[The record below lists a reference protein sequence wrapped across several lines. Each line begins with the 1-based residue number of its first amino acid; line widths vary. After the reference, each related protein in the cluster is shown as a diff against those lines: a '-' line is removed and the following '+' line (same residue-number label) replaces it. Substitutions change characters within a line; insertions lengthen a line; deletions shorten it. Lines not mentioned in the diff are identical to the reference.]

1 MCCCMLVLVIG
12 SALREI
18 SGDQARFGMTFIEEA
33 RTALK
38 HRLYALEGRWA
49 ALVEDE
55 SDGIFVEGELVHIPD
70 DRWAEVAASEPPGI
84 VPGPVELE
92 DGRVVT
98 AALGDPEYFRDHGE
112 DITEFGSFPAFLR
125 SRSEGPER

>member
-12 SALREI
+12 SALRDI
-18 SGDQARFGMTFIEEA
+18 SGDQALFGMTYVAGA
-33 RTALK
+33 RTAPK
-38 HRLYALEGRWA
+38 YRLYTLEGRWA

-55 SDGIFVEGELVHIPD
+55 WGGSSVEGELVHIPD

-92 DGRVVT
+92 DGGLVT
-98 AALGDPEYFRDHGE
+98 AALGDPEYLRDHGE
-112 DITEFGSFPAFLR
+112 DITEFGSLPAYLR
-125 SRSEGPER
+125 SRK